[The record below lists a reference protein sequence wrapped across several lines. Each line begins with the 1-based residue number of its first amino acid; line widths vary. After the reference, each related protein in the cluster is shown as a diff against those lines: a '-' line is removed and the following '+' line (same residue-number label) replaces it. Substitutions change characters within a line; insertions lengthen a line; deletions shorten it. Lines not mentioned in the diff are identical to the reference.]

1 MGKVAKYFFSDEKP
15 TRADLTAITSTTDQ
29 IFTSIE
35 ETVKASAFREKA
47 AKVAKMGAALGLG
60 LLVGI

>member
-1 MGKVAKYFFSDEKP
+1 MSKVAKYFFSDNKP

-29 IFTSIE
+29 IFASIE

-47 AKVAKMGAALGLG
+47 AKVAKVAAALGIG
-60 LLVGI
+60 LLFGL